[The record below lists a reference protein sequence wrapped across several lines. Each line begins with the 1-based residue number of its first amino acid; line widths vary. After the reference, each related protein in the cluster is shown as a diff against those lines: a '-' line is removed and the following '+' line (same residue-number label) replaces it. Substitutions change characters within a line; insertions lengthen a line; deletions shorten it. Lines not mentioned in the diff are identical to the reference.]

1 VAEREAK
8 LILDSQLK
16 RLVRRPLPRTSR
28 PFGLLL
34 VTLFPVC
41 RGRRK
46 NTMKI
51 RPVLAI
57 IPIVV
62 GVPVAVLMSSVTA
75 KIRPVLMLGKV
86 SRGQQRRCG

>member
-1 VAEREAK
+1 MSRRLVAPTAKLSTLGGDVVEREAEW
-8 LILDSQLK
+8 ILDSQLK

-28 PFGLLL
+28 PSGLLP

-41 RGRRK
+41 RGRRI

-62 GVPVAVLMSSVTA
+62 GVPVAA
-75 KIRPVLMLGKV
+75 
-86 SRGQQRRCG
+86 